1 MVGAVQDA
9 LYALYGGGKPSYE
22 LSERN
27 AMMQYRA
34 RAYLAGF
41 PVVGGILKARDN
53 WNYMHDYMTNRGLP
67 WSDIQYP
74 SRTIG
79 GVDAS
84 IGGSLNFVSNNIER
98 LYR

>member
-1 MVGAVQDA
+1 MSVQDA

-41 PVVGGILKARDN
+41 PVIGGILKSRGN
-53 WNYMHDYMTNRGLP
+53 WNYMYDYMTNRGLS
-67 WSDIQYP
+67 WTDIKYP
-74 SRTIG
+74 TRTVA
-79 GVDAS
+79 GVDNSAS
-84 IGGSLNFVSNNIER
+84 AMLNFVSSNIEK
-98 LYR
+98 LYK